1 MRLVSE
7 SAAEVAASLAGI
19 RDSARD
25 IRQEGGGA
33 SLEPLPGAA
42 AGSLLAEDASLSD
55 RARSVLEGLS
65 RIGGRIAALSR
76 EIDGAAADAADSC
89 ARAVQSAESR
99 TNAE

>member
-7 SAAEVAASLAGI
+7 SAADVAASLAGI

-25 IRQEGGGA
+25 IRQEVGGA
-33 SLEPLPGAA
+33 SLESLPGAA
-42 AGSLLAEDASLSD
+42 IASPLAEDVSLLD

-76 EIDGAAADAADSC
+76 EIDGAAAEAAESC
-89 ARAVQSAESR
+89 ARAAQSAESR
-99 TNAE
+99 AIAE